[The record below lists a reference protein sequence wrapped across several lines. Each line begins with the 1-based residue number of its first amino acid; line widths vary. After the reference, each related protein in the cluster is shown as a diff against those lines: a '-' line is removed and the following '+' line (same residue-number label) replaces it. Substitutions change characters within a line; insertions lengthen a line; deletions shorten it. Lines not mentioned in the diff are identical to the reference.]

1 VSSLAT
7 YRLCYKKGKVG
18 YSKNHAAYIQREDGY
33 QSKEED
39 LVYTESG
46 NMNFNGETISAKKFW
61 EYADTYERTNS
72 VAYRE
77 LELTIPNEF
86 NHEQA
91 KELINNFIKK
101 ELGEKYPYTYAI
113 HEAKNEKDEK
123 NLHCHLMFS
132 ERELDGIDRELSQ
145 FFKRANSKNPE
156 KGGAK
161 KNREWQEKSRLLD
174 LRKSWEI
181 ETNNLLEKNGFEAR
195 VDCRTLKEIRQELLE
210 KNGFEARVDCR
221 TLKEIRQE
229 LLESGM
235 FDKAETY
242 NRLPIN
248 VAGKILYKVGHGI
261 ELNSEEKQQYDKYI
275 ETVNR
280 KKELERIY
288 QEKENRKI
296 EHKNLKAEIEKL
308 EKENSKEKAIN
319 ICSKGQYFKTKKQY
333 YDISK
338 KVKKYP
344 ENIILK
350 KEQER
355 LAKTIKEIED
365 KSIKS
370 NKYINIFANLET
382 KRVSTLDTLKAEYS
396 KKFRDKYL
404 SKEEEKIKEKYQDY
418 DVLKLKIKLETISNE
433 NPTEKAMN
441 LLTNYEYNLKFVEA
455 FEMQE
460 NKKDIEKKYNEA
472 ALFNPRQAKDF
483 KLALSIEEK
492 NIENRQDEIIK
503 LIDNVDE
510 NKLKDSAKK
519 IEEKNKIEKAII
531 EELIQEKSQS
541 RSEIDLM
548 KDKIMLLEKF
558 SYLEKLYNKEIKND
572 EKNKKKIFSIS
583 SELAS
588 VESLLNFEYKSIDI
602 KDDIAQNN
610 LKAIQEQILKN
621 NKRISVAENVI
632 DKTKTIISA
641 HSRKHNLSGIEIIAI
656 GNLSKGKYWR
666 NYKEIKKITSE
677 LKNDEKTLSNMGI
690 VSFGKGVLKKDIEL
704 KKKKLEDLEKEEKK
718 IINTYKQD
726 KNFSSEVSKVN
737 AHYNAIL
744 KSYQAILVVAKIDNN
759 INYKVKSNIENPGK
773 QITTYKK
780 NPSKNRSKG
789 VVSEGARGLKSNV
802 KSIFDDTEI
811 RATVGIHLEKDKEN
825 GWEV

>member
-1 VSSLAT
+1 MAT

-91 KELINNFIKK
+91 KELISNFVKK
-101 ELGEKYPYTYAI
+101 EIGEKYPYTYAI

-132 ERELDGIDRELSQ
+132 ERELDGIARELSQ
-145 FFKRANSKNPE
+145 YFKRANSKNPE

-195 VDCRTLKEIRQELLE
+195 VDCRTLKEIRQ
-210 KNGFEARVDCR
+210 D
-221 TLKEIRQE
+221 

-261 ELNSEEKQQYDKYI
+261 ELNGEEKQQYDKYI

-288 QEKENRKI
+288 QERENKKI
-296 EHKNLKAEIEKL
+296 EHKNLKPEIEKL
-308 EKENSKEKAIN
+308 EKEIEELKKFEK
-319 ICSKGQYFKTKKQY
+319 
-333 YDISK
+333 
-338 KVKKYP
+338 KKYP

-455 FEMQE
+455 FEIQE
-460 NKKDIEKKYNEA
+460 NKKNIESKYNEA
-472 ALFNPRQAKDF
+472 TLFNPRQAKDF

-492 NIENRQDEIIK
+492 NIENKQDEIIK

-510 NKLKDSAKK
+510 KELNNLAEK
-519 IEEKNKIEKAII
+519 IGKNTKIKKAILTGLI
-531 EELIQEKSQS
+531 EEKSQS

-548 KDKIMLLEKF
+548 KDKVALLDKF
-558 SYLEKLYNKEIKND
+558 SNLEKLYSKEIASD

-588 VESLLNFEYKSIDI
+588 VESLLNSEYKSIDI
-602 KDDIAQNN
+602 KDDIAQSN
-610 LKAIQEQILKN
+610 LKAIQEQIAKN
-621 NKRISVAENVI
+621 DKRILMAENVI

-641 HSRKHNLSGIEIIAI
+641 HNKKYNLSGIEVIAI
-656 GNLSKGKYWR
+656 GNLSKGKYWK
-666 NYKEIKKITSE
+666 NYKEMKKLTSE
-677 LKNDEKTLSNMGI
+677 IKNDERILSNMGI
-690 VSFGKGVLKKDIEL
+690 ISFGKGVLKKDIEL
-704 KKKKLEDLEKEEKK
+704 KKKKLEDLEKKEKT
-718 IINTYKQD
+718 IINTYKKD
-726 KNFSSEVSKVN
+726 KSFSSEVDKVN
-737 AHYNAIL
+737 NHYNSIL
-744 KSYQAILVVAKIDNN
+744 KTYQSILVTAKMDNK
-759 INYKVKSNIENPGK
+759 INFKVKFNIEKSGK

-789 VVSEGARGLKSNV
+789 VIIEGSRGLKSNV
-802 KSIFDDTEI
+802 KNIFDNTEV
-811 RATVGIHLEKDKEN
+811 RATVGIHLEKEKEN

>member
-1 VSSLAT
+1 MAT

-46 NMNFNGETISAKKFW
+46 NMNFNGETVSAKKFW
-61 EYADTYERTNS
+61 EFADTYERTNS

-101 ELGEKYPYTYAI
+101 EIGEKYPYTYAI

-174 LRKSWEI
+174 LRKNWEI

-195 VDCRTLKEIRQELLE
+195 VDCRTLKEIRQ
-210 KNGFEARVDCR
+210 D
-221 TLKEIRQE
+221 

-235 FDKAETY
+235 FNKAETY

-261 ELNSEEKQQYDKYI
+261 ELNGEEKQQYDKYI

-288 QEKENRKI
+288 QERENKKI

-319 ICSKGQYFKTKKQY
+319 ICSKGEYFKAKKQY

-338 KVKKYP
+338 KAKKYP
-344 ENIILK
+344 ENSILK
-350 KEQER
+350 NEKER
-355 LAKTIKEIED
+355 LSKIIKNIED

-370 NKYINIFANLET
+370 NKYINVFANLET
-382 KRVSTLDTLKAEYS
+382 KRVNTLESLKAEYFE
-396 KKFRDKYL
+396 KFKDKYL
-404 SKEEEKIKEKYQDY
+404 TKDEEKIKEKYQDY
-418 DVLKLKIKLETISNE
+418 DMLKLKIKLETLSNE
-433 NPTEKAMN
+433 NPTEKAIN
-441 LLTNYEYNLKFVEA
+441 VLTNYEYNLKFVEA
-455 FEMQE
+455 FEMLE
-460 NKKDIEKKYNEA
+460 NKKNIESKYNEA

-492 NIENRQDEIIK
+492 NIENKQDEIIK

-510 NKLKDSAKK
+510 KKLNDLAEK
-519 IEEKNKIEKAII
+519 IEKNTKIEKAILTGLI
-531 EELIQEKSQS
+531 EEKSQS

-548 KDKIMLLEKF
+548 KDKIVLLDKF
-558 SYLEKLYNKEIKND
+558 SNLEKLYNKEIASD

-588 VESLLNFEYKSIDI
+588 VESLLNSEYKSIDI

-610 LKAIQEQILKN
+610 LKAIQEQIAKN
-621 NKRISVAENVI
+621 DKRILIAENVI
-632 DKTKTIISA
+632 DKAKTIISA
-641 HSRKHNLSGIEIIAI
+641 HSKKYNLSGIEVIAI
-656 GNLSKGKYWR
+656 GNLSKGKYWK
-666 NYKEIKKITSE
+666 NYKEMKKLTSE
-677 LKNDEKTLSNMGI
+677 IKNDERILSNMGI
-690 VSFGKGVLKKDIEL
+690 ISFGKGVLKKDIEL
-704 KKKKLEDLEKEEKK
+704 KKKKLEDLEKKEKT
-718 IINTYKQD
+718 IINTYKKD
-726 KNFSSEVSKVN
+726 KSFSSEVDKVN
-737 AHYNAIL
+737 NHYNSIL
-744 KSYQAILVVAKIDNN
+744 KTYQSILVTAKMDNK
-759 INYKVKSNIENPGK
+759 INYKVKFNIEKSGK

-789 VVSEGARGLKSNV
+789 VIIEGSKGLKSNV
-802 KSIFDDTEI
+802 KNIFDNTEV
-811 RATVGIHLEKDKEN
+811 RATVGIHLEKEKEN